1 MNYTYDLNDRLSG
14 STFTENLYADGTYTS
29 SEKITGG
36 TNYRYDNNG
45 NLVSEQK
52 YTYGNGNVSS
62 SMSVVGNGSENGLK
76 IYNYDSFNQLTA
88 YYDALS
94 SASYTYNADGLRMS
108 KTVNGNKTEFTWDGQ
123 NLAGEETGDSLNTYT
138 YDVTG
143 ISSAVIDGVYRT
155 YMKDTHGSVV
165 GYYNAAGE
173 RMKQYDYD
181 AFGNRLEGSDP
192 DPFGYCS
199 EYYDSES
206 GNIYLRARYYNS
218 ETGRFISEDPAKDG
232 VNWYVYCG
240 GDPVMKVDPTGLD
253 SFIIYDENAGSGDGE
268 HTMEDEANIRKKQ
281 LEETWGT
288 NVQVFGVSNAWE
300 FKEVWNKRV
309 GYDLNGYEVSIEE
322 VVIIAHGSITGDKD
336 DGTAQSYFYFEDGG
350 GGIYAKEGDYTVN
363 DLDWKQMEWLIFST
377 CNSGNPDV
385 YNLAYAF
392 KSHMTI
398 NQYIVAWDGGTIFD
412 YSTGQLLRGG
422 YDSGNWVK
430 DSLGQHSWYKYV
442 DKEWYGEP
450 KRNRIGYRQIK
461 G

>member
-14 STFTENLYADGTYTS
+14 STFTETLYADGTYTP

-36 TNYRYDNNG
+36 TNYRYDSNG
-45 NLVSEQK
+45 NLLSEQK
-52 YTYGNGNVSS
+52 YTYGEGNVSS
-62 SMSVVGNGSENGLK
+62 SMSVVGKGSENRLK

-108 KTVNGNKTEFTWDGQ
+108 KTVNGTKTEFTWDGQ

-165 GYYNAAGE
+165 GYYNATGE

-192 DPFGYCS
+192 DPVGYCG

-240 GDPVMKVDPTGLD
+240 GDPVMKVDPSGCSWMSEQIEKAWDSLSWAFQNTDEMNTVDDEFRKASQREFWTTG
-253 SFIIYDENAGSGDGE
+253 SQIILRDHY
-268 HTMEDEANIRKKQ
+268 
-281 LEETWGT
+281 
-288 NVQVFGVSNAWE
+288 
-300 FKEVWNKRV
+300 
-309 GYDLNGYEVSIEE
+309 GYETS
-322 VVIIAHGSITGDKD
+322 ACG
-336 DGTAQSYFYFEDGG
+336 
-350 GGIYAKEGDYTVN
+350 
-363 DLDWKQMEWLIFST
+363 
-377 CNSGNPDV
+377 
-385 YNLAYAF
+385 
-392 KSHMTI
+392 
-398 NQYIVAWDGGTIFD
+398 
-412 YSTGQLLRGG
+412 R
-422 YDSGNWVK
+422 
-430 DSLGQHSWYKYV
+430 
-442 DKEWYGEP
+442 
-450 KRNRIGYRQIK
+450 
-461 G
+461 